1 MAVACE
7 GLTVSD
13 SKPIALEIIAPPDS
27 IHVNDTTAIHVRVL
41 NRSGDSIVGAPVRL
55 VSLTPDTLG
64 IDSSRIAIVGLQA
77 GPGKFV
83 AFSGSLPSVPI
94 TVIVK

>member
-1 MAVACE
+1 MVAGCQGLTSSDAKAVAIE
-7 GLTVSD
+7 VV
-13 SKPIALEIIAPPDS
+13 APPDS
-27 IHVNDTTAIHVRVL
+27 LHVNDTIAIHVRVL
-41 NRSGDSIVGAPVRL
+41 NRNGDSIPSAPVRL

-64 IDSSRIAIVGLQA
+64 IDSSRTAIVGIHV

-94 TVIVK
+94 AVIVK